1 MHPQHLLPLLLLLLA
16 PAIHAA
22 VLAIDY
28 GAEFT
33 KLSLIKPGVPFDVVL
48 DKDSKRKIASVVGW
62 KRDER
67 VFGAEA
73 KMAAT
78 RFPDTHYPFIK
89 PLLGTIT
96 PNTFPVYP
104 VNPHVT
110 NNTLYFPHPSPPS
123 YISPELVS
131 PEDAWTPTALL
142 AQQLSYF
149 RHLAESVQPAG
160 SKKESINSVVVTV
173 PAWWDQAQRRA
184 YRDALELQ
192 GMNCLAMISEGTG
205 VALNYAMTRSF
216 PNYDPVT
223 GQGEKEYHIVYDSGA
238 MTTTATVLAFYQ
250 TSEYATPKSKT
261 PINTT
266 HIEMLG
272 TGWEHVG
279 GVMLD
284 TVIQDMLLTGF
295 VGKTGREEVREDKKA
310 LAKIAKEATRVK
322 QILSANQEANVAIES
337 LFDDID
343 FRSTISRTNLEEIVG
358 AVDQLYANPVVSAL
372 EAAALQLGDIKSVI
386 LFGGNTRVPLVQA
399 ALKSVLDGAED
410 KIAQNVNTDEAAVL
424 GAAYYGAA
432 LSKQF
437 RIKNI
442 DIKERGVSEIALKD
456 GSAIFP
462 QGTVLGERKA
472 ITLPAKEDVT
482 LEFTER
488 ISYPDSAHAS
498 IREPQSI
505 LAVEIHDVEKALAD
519 FTAPEPVIN
528 ITMRLDPKGHVSA
541 ANAVLVTNVADSK
554 DGGVA
559 GALKGLFGSKEE
571 ETKEDEED
579 KDQKESKNKSPKVAL
594 KFREKHLGLKP
605 LSGEEKRVTNA
616 RLISISAF
624 EAAKASREE
633 ARNSLESYLYALQN
647 SLNNDDGPTA
657 LTDFSTPAEQQAL
670 KKLLDATFEWLG
682 ENDEVAEEA
691 KLRRKL
697 AELEGLERPV
707 VFRYNEYR
715 ARDKAVADFQQAMH
729 LARAFLIDA
738 QANYTKAMEAATTAT
753 PEDPVAPPKHTEEEL
768 KAVDGLLKE
777 YTQFIDEKMKVQV
790 TLDGDKTKDPVIT
803 VRELEEKG
811 RRLQATVLTLQNK
824 KAPRKPRPTSSS
836 SSAASST
843 TLASPTDHGPSPDFT
858 ESPSVTTDD
867 VSSTTLA
874 SPTDHGPSSETS
886 SAVPTESSDAPRHEE
901 L

>member
-1 MHPQHLLPLLLLLLA
+1 MRPQHLLPLLLLLLA

-89 PLLGTIT
+89 PLLGTIA

-216 PNYDPVT
+216 PNYDSAT
-223 GQGEKEYHIVYDSGA
+223 GQGGKEYHIVYDSGA

-343 FRSTISRTNLEEIVG
+343 FRSTISRANLEEIVG
-358 AVDQLYANPVVSAL
+358 GVDQLYANPVVSAL

-472 ITLPAKEDVT
+472 ITLPAKGDVT

-488 ISYPDSAHAS
+488 ISHPDSAHAS

-505 LAVEIHDVEKALAD
+505 LSVDVHDVEKALAD

-541 ANAVLVTNVADSK
+541 ANAVLVSNVTGSK

-670 KKLLDATFEWLG
+670 KKLLDETFEWLG

-768 KAVDGLLKE
+768 KAVDELLKE

-886 SAVPTESSDAPRHEE
+886 SAVPTESSDALRHEE

>member
-1 MHPQHLLPLLLLLLA
+1 MRPQHLLPLLLLLLA

-110 NNTLYFPHPSPPS
+110 NNTLYFPHPLPPS

-216 PNYDPVT
+216 PNYDPAT

-343 FRSTISRTNLEEIVG
+343 FRSTISRVNLEEIVG

-472 ITLPAKEDVT
+472 ITLPAKGDVT

-488 ISYPDSAHAS
+488 ISYPDSARAS
-498 IREPQSI
+498 IHEPQSI
-505 LAVEIHDVEKALAD
+505 LSVEVHDVEKALAD

-541 ANAVLVTNVADSK
+541 ANAVLVSNVTDSK

-571 ETKEDEED
+571 EAKEDEED

-605 LSGEEKRVTNA
+605 LSGEEKRVTNG
-616 RLISISAF
+616 RLISIYAF

-657 LTDFSTPAEQQAL
+657 LTDFSTPVEQQAL
-670 KKLLDATFEWLG
+670 KKLLDETFEWLG
-682 ENDEVAEEA
+682 ENDEVAEES

-729 LARAFLIDA
+729 LARAFLINA

-768 KAVDGLLKE
+768 KAVDELLKE

>member
-1 MHPQHLLPLLLLLLA
+1 MRPQHLLPLLLLLLA

-89 PLLGTIT
+89 PLLGTTT

-110 NNTLYFPHPSPPS
+110 NDTLYFPHPSPPS

-149 RHLAESVQPAG
+149 RHLAELVQPAG
-160 SKKESINSVVVTV
+160 SKKESVNSVIVTV

-205 VALNYAMTRSF
+205 VALNYAMTRTF

-238 MTTTATVLAFYQ
+238 MTTTATVFAFYQ

-266 HIEMLG
+266 HIEVLG
-272 TGWEHVG
+272 TGWEHIG

-284 TVIQDMLLTGF
+284 TVIQDMLLTDF
-295 VGKTGREEVREDKKA
+295 VGKTKREEVRQDKKA

-337 LFDDID
+337 LFDDVD
-343 FRSTISRTNLEEIVG
+343 FRSTISRADLEEIVG
-358 AVDQLYANPVVSAL
+358 AADQLYGNPVVSAL
-372 EAAALQLGDIKSVI
+372 EAAGLQLGDINSVI

-399 ALKSVLDGAED
+399 ALKSVLGGAED

-442 DIKERGVSEIALKD
+442 DIKERSVSEIAFKN
-456 GSAIFP
+456 GGAIFP
-462 QGTVLGERKA
+462 EGTVLGERKA
-472 ITLPAKEDVT
+472 ITLPAKGDVT

-488 ISYPDSAHAS
+488 ISHPDSAHAS
-498 IREPQSI
+498 SREPQSI
-505 LAVEIHDVEKALAD
+505 LSVEVHDVEKALAD

-541 ANAVLVTNVADSK
+541 ANAVLVSNVTDSK

-559 GALKGLFGSKEE
+559 GALKNLFGSKEE
-571 ETKEDEED
+571 EAKEGEED
-579 KDQKESKNKSPKVAL
+579 DKEQKDTKGKSPKVAL

-605 LSGEEKRVTNA
+605 LSGEEKRTTNA
-616 RLISISAF
+616 RIISISAF

-647 SLNNDDGPTA
+647 SLNVDDGPTA

-670 KKLLDATFEWLG
+670 KKLLGETFEWLG
-682 ENDEVAEEA
+682 ENDEVAEEPN
-691 KLRRKL
+691 LRRKL

-715 ARDKAVADFQQAMH
+715 ARDKAVADFQQAML

-738 QANYTKAMEAATTAT
+738 QANYTKAMEAAATAT

-768 KAVDGLLKE
+768 KGVEALLKE

-790 TLDGDKTKDPVIT
+790 TLDQDKTKDPVIT

-811 RRLQATVLTLQNK
+811 RRLQATILTLQK
-824 KAPRKPRPTSSS
+824 KKTPRKPRPTTSS
-836 SSAASST
+836 SSATSST
-843 TLASPTDHGPSPDFT
+843 TLASPTDHDPSPDVT
-858 ESPSVTTDD
+858 ESPSD

-886 SAVPTESSDAPRHEE
+886 SAAPTEGSDAPRHEE

>member
-1 MHPQHLLPLLLLLLA
+1 M
-16 PAIHAA
+16 
-22 VLAIDY
+22 
-28 GAEFT
+28 
-33 KLSLIKPGVPFDVVL
+33 
-48 DKDSKRKIASVVGW
+48 
-62 KRDER
+62 
-67 VFGAEA
+67 
-73 KMAAT
+73 
-78 RFPDTHYPFIK
+78 
-89 PLLGTIT
+89 
-96 PNTFPVYP
+96 
-104 VNPHVT
+104 
-110 NNTLYFPHPSPPS
+110 
-123 YISPELVS
+123 
-131 PEDAWTPTALL
+131 
-142 AQQLSYF
+142 
-149 RHLAESVQPAG
+149 
-160 SKKESINSVVVTV
+160 
-173 PAWWDQAQRRA
+173 
-184 YRDALELQ
+184 
-192 GMNCLAMISEGTG
+192 
-205 VALNYAMTRSF
+205 
-216 PNYDPVT
+216 
-223 GQGEKEYHIVYDSGA
+223 
-238 MTTTATVLAFYQ
+238 
-250 TSEYATPKSKT
+250 
-261 PINTT
+261 
-266 HIEMLG
+266 
-272 TGWEHVG
+272 
-279 GVMLD
+279 
-284 TVIQDMLLTGF
+284 
-295 VGKTGREEVREDKKA
+295 
-310 LAKIAKEATRVK
+310 
-322 QILSANQEANVAIES
+322 
-337 LFDDID
+337 
-343 FRSTISRTNLEEIVG
+343 G

-372 EAAALQLGDIKSVI
+372 EVAALQLGDIKSVI

-399 ALKSVLDGAED
+399 ALKSVLDGAEE

-472 ITLPAKEDVT
+472 ITLPAKGDVT

-488 ISYPDSAHAS
+488 ISHPDSAHAS

-505 LAVEIHDVEKALAD
+505 LSVEVHDVEKALAD

-528 ITMRLDPKGHVSA
+528 ITMRLDLKGHVSA
-541 ANAVLVTNVADSK
+541 ANAVLVSNVTDSK

-571 ETKEDEED
+571 ETKADEED

-657 LTDFSTPAEQQAL
+657 LTDFSTPVEQQAL
-670 KKLLDATFEWLG
+670 KKLLDETFEWLG

-768 KAVDGLLKE
+768 KAVDELLKE

-811 RRLQATVLTLQNK
+811 RRLQATVSIT
-824 KAPRKPRPTSSS
+824 
-836 SSAASST
+836 ASMFKI
-843 TLASPTDHGPSPDFT
+843 D
-858 ESPSVTTDD
+858 
-867 VSSTTLA
+867 
-874 SPTDHGPSSETS
+874 
-886 SAVPTESSDAPRHEE
+886 
-901 L
+901 

>member
-1 MHPQHLLPLLLLLLA
+1 MRPQHLLPLLLLLLA

-110 NNTLYFPHPSPPS
+110 NNTLYFSHPSPPS

-149 RHLAESVQPAG
+149 RHLAESVQAAG

-216 PNYDPVT
+216 PNYDPAT
-223 GQGEKEYHIVYDSGA
+223 GQGEKEYHIIYDSGA

-310 LAKIAKEATRVK
+310 LAKIAKEASRVK

-343 FRSTISRTNLEEIVG
+343 FRSTISRANLEEIVG

-462 QGTVLGERKA
+462 QGTILGERKA
-472 ITLPAKEDVT
+472 ITLPAKGDVT

-488 ISYPDSAHAS
+488 ISHPDSAHAS

-505 LAVEIHDVEKALAD
+505 LSVEVHDVEKALAD

-541 ANAVLVTNVADSK
+541 ANAVLVSNVTDSK

-579 KDQKESKNKSPKVAL
+579 QDQKESKNKSPKMAL

-624 EAAKASREE
+624 EAAKTSREE

-657 LTDFSTPAEQQAL
+657 LTDFSTPVEQQAL
-670 KKLLDATFEWLG
+670 KKLLDETFEWLG
-682 ENDEVAEEA
+682 ENDEVAEES

-753 PEDPVAPPKHTEEEL
+753 PENPVAPPKHTEEEL
-768 KAVDGLLKE
+768 KAVDELLKE

-886 SAVPTESSDAPRHEE
+886 SAVPTESSDRPRHEE

>member
-1 MHPQHLLPLLLLLLA
+1 MRPQHLLPLLLLLLA

-89 PLLGTIT
+89 PLLGAIT

-160 SKKESINSVVVTV
+160 SKKESINSVVVTI

-216 PNYDPVT
+216 PNYDPAT

-295 VGKTGREEVREDKKA
+295 VGKTGREEVKEDKKA

-343 FRSTISRTNLEEIVG
+343 FRSTISRANLEEIVG

-372 EAAALQLGDIKSVI
+372 EVAALQLGDIKSVI

-472 ITLPAKEDVT
+472 ITLPAKGDVT

-488 ISYPDSAHAS
+488 ISHPDSAHAS

-505 LAVEIHDVEKALAD
+505 LSVEVHDVEKALAD

-528 ITMRLDPKGHVSA
+528 ITMRLDLKGHVSA
-541 ANAVLVTNVADSK
+541 ANAVLVSNVTDSK

-571 ETKEDEED
+571 ETKADEED

-657 LTDFSTPAEQQAL
+657 LTDFSTPVEQQAL
-670 KKLLDATFEWLG
+670 KKLLDETFEWLG

-768 KAVDGLLKE
+768 KAVDELLKE

-858 ESPSVTTDD
+858 ESPSLTADD

-886 SAVPTESSDAPRHEE
+886 SAVLTESSDVPRHEE

>member
-1 MHPQHLLPLLLLLLA
+1 MRPQHLLPLLLLLLA

-89 PLLGTIT
+89 PLLGAIT

-216 PNYDPVT
+216 PNYDPAT

-295 VGKTGREEVREDKKA
+295 VGKTGREEIKEDKKA

-343 FRSTISRTNLEEIVG
+343 FRSTISRANLEEIVG

-372 EAAALQLGDIKSVI
+372 EVAALQLGDIKSVI

-432 LSKQF
+432 LSKLF

-472 ITLPAKEDVT
+472 ITLPAKGDVT

-488 ISYPDSAHAS
+488 ISHPDSAHAS

-505 LAVEIHDVEKALAD
+505 LSVEVHDVEKALAD

-541 ANAVLVTNVADSK
+541 ANAVLVSNVTDSK

-571 ETKEDEED
+571 ETKADKED

-657 LTDFSTPAEQQAL
+657 LTDFSTPVEQQAL
-670 KKLLDATFEWLG
+670 KKLLDETFEWLG
-682 ENDEVAEEA
+682 ENDDVAEEA

-768 KAVDGLLKE
+768 KAVDELLKE

-858 ESPSVTTDD
+858 ESPSLTADD

-886 SAVPTESSDAPRHEE
+886 SAVLTESSDVPRHEE

>member
-399 ALKSVLDGAED
+399 VLKSVLDGAED

-456 GSAIFP
+456 GSAIFL

>member
-498 IREPQSI
+498 IRERQSI

>member
-472 ITLPAKEDVT
+472 ITLPAKKDVT

>member
-1 MHPQHLLPLLLLLLA
+1 MRPQHLLPLLLLLLA

-62 KRDER
+62 KRGER

-205 VALNYAMTRSF
+205 VALNYAMTRTF
-216 PNYDPVT
+216 PNYDPAT

-343 FRSTISRTNLEEIVG
+343 FRSTISRANLEEIVG
-358 AVDQLYANPVVSAL
+358 AVGQLYANPVVSAL
-372 EAAALQLGDIKSVI
+372 EMAALQLGDIKSVI

-472 ITLPAKEDVT
+472 ITLPAKGDVT

-488 ISYPDSAHAS
+488 ISHPDSAHTS
-498 IREPQSI
+498 IHEPQSI
-505 LAVEIHDVEKALAD
+505 LSVEVHDVDKALAD

-541 ANAVLVTNVADSK
+541 ANAVLVSNVTDSK

-559 GALKGLFGSKEE
+559 GALKGLFGSNE

-579 KDQKESKNKSPKVAL
+579 KDQKESKNKSPKMAL

-657 LTDFSTPAEQQAL
+657 LTDFSTPVEQQAL
-670 KKLLDATFEWLG
+670 KKLLDETFEWLG

-768 KAVDGLLKE
+768 KAVDKLLKE

-858 ESPSVTTDD
+858 ESPSLTADD

-886 SAVPTESSDAPRHEE
+886 SAVLTESSDVPRHEE

>member
-1 MHPQHLLPLLLLLLA
+1 MRPQHLLPLLLLLLA

-89 PLLGTIT
+89 PLLGAIT

-216 PNYDPVT
+216 PNYDPAT

-295 VGKTGREEVREDKKA
+295 VGKTGREEIKEDKKA

-343 FRSTISRTNLEEIVG
+343 FRSTISRANLEEIVG

-372 EAAALQLGDIKSVI
+372 EVAALQLGDIKSVI

-432 LSKQF
+432 LSKLF

-472 ITLPAKEDVT
+472 ITLPAKGDVT

-488 ISYPDSAHAS
+488 ISHPDSAHAS
-498 IREPQSI
+498 I
-505 LAVEIHDVEKALAD
+505 L
-519 FTAPEPVIN
+519 IN

-541 ANAVLVTNVADSK
+541 ANAVLVSNVTDSK

-571 ETKEDEED
+571 ETKADKED

-657 LTDFSTPAEQQAL
+657 LTDFSTPVEQQAL
-670 KKLLDATFEWLG
+670 KKLLDETFEWLG
-682 ENDEVAEEA
+682 ENDDVAEEA

-768 KAVDGLLKE
+768 KAVDELLKE

-858 ESPSVTTDD
+858 ESPSLTADD

-886 SAVPTESSDAPRHEE
+886 SAVLTESSDVPRHEE